1 MEKKILYLI
10 LLIVD
15 VVNANSER
23 SFKFD
28 ARIRLKKLLVEV
40 YVRLVVGIWKK
51 ELTLQGNNAM

>member
-40 YVRLVVGIWKK
+40 YVRLVVGI
-51 ELTLQGNNAM
+51 